1 MGSIFKREIRSHFNS
16 MTGWIFL
23 AVIFVFTGIFTT
35 AINLRSLSAN
45 FEYVLSNI
53 TIIFMLIVPVLAMRS
68 IAEERR
74 TKTDQL
80 LYSLPLRT
88 SDIVIGK
95 YLAMAAVLFIACAG
109 MGAVPIIL
117 SLFGIMEYTTC
128 YAALLGFF
136 LLGAALI
143 AICTFMSSLTES
155 QIIAA
160 VTSFGVVLAFYL
172 MTGLA
177 SLIPTTAVASFIA
190 FMLVGVIFGALL
202 GTLTRNNIAWAAGTA
217 AVVIP
222 TCILY
227 MIKSE
232 LFEGLFPKI
241 ISYLAVFD
249 RFDVFVSGIFDL
261 TAVVYYISIIIFFLF
276 LTVQSLEKRR
286 WS

>member
-1 MGSIFKREIRSHFNS
+1 MGAIFKREMRSHFNS

-74 TKTDQL
+74 SKTDQL

-95 YLAMAAVLFIACAG
+95 YLAMAAVLLIACAG

-177 SLIPTTAVASFIA
+177 SLIPTTAVVSFIA

-202 GTLTRNNIAWAAGTA
+202 GMLTRNNIAWAAGTA
-217 AVVIP
+217 VVVIP
-222 TCILY
+222 TCVVY